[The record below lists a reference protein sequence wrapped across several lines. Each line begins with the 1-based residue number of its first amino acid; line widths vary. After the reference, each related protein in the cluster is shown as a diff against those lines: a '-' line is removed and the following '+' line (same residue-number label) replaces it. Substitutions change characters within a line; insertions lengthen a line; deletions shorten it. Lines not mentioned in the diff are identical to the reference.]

1 MRQARDEEPA
11 EPQAPVQDGAAP
23 QPRKRRRA
31 TLNEL
36 TSQVFCFFTVTTLSF
51 EPVSAGRRLRLW
63 VQARKIEIPSSG
75 RLSIRNP
82 DSEIENAE
90 TRRNQT
96 LHDNSV
102 QSDPRSLAWIR
113 LRIRNDIKI
122 STISLSRDLIF
133 DAVKRLLKK
142 CVEKGYLRPTHE
154 NSQWQDSIR
163 LS

>member
-63 VQARKIEIPSSG
+63 VQAAYSIPNVKGYIWMKRTS
-75 RLSIRNP
+75 N
-82 DSEIENAE
+82 
-90 TRRNQT
+90 
-96 LHDNSV
+96 
-102 QSDPRSLAWIR
+102 
-113 LRIRNDIKI
+113 LRIVSISDISDNPHSI
-122 STISLSRDLIF
+122 S
-133 DAVKRLLKK
+133 
-142 CVEKGYLRPTHE
+142 EYH
-154 NSQWQDSIR
+154 
-163 LS
+163 